1 MLAWLRRD
9 FSPINRKRGMKVGW
23 RLSLKL
29 RSGGA
34 IATGLLATIAFAA
47 SGASA
52 SEDDGTRD
60 ATPRVAPAHRLIVEW
75 AGGASS
81 GERRAAREDA
91 AVEYSRDLGSRRFQL
106 VEPDP
111 GQTVAEAIDALEAD
125 PTVIVA
131 ERDGYLTPDAIP
143 NDPLFGQLWGL
154 RNAGLGVDGFA
165 GALAGADIDAS
176 GAWDRIVGTPATIVA
191 HIDSGYRFEHPDL
204 ANVAWTNPGETPN
217 GIDDD
222 GDGIVDDLHGADFV
236 GADAT
241 APVIDG
247 DPTDDDLE
255 YGGHGVHTAGTIGA
269 EGDNGIGITGVA
281 QDVSIMPLRVC
292 SWVPGEGACPNS
304 AIVEAI
310 NYAGSHGARAAN
322 ISLGEDERNS
332 GEELIRDAI
341 AANPQTLFVISA
353 GNNGVSNEV
362 KPHFPCVFDPLAEGK
377 GAIDNIV
384 CVAAT
389 DQADRLASF
398 SNWGPKTVDLGAP
411 GTEILST
418 YPITDRIDQDF
429 EAADF
434 DSKWT
439 AVGPD
444 GGFARTNESP
454 LSSLGMSDSP
464 GAAPVAGS
472 ARSSRYSTTL
482 PSGLRD
488 CAVEF
493 TRTVSGGTLW
503 TEVDLDGE
511 TYLGVAGVRSGRF
524 VSGFGDSLEG
534 GGDLDLTFRYEAG
547 ADPGPDDGV
556 WIDDV
561 DLHCTARLGEAG
573 GYAFLQGT
581 SMATP
586 HVTGAAALLFSIKP
600 SASVTEVR
608 QALLGSVDHLPSL
621 AGKTTSG
628 GRLDISAAVDLFDA
642 VSPPAPALAA
652 ANPASP
658 SAASQ
663 LRLLGSSQPGT
674 TVDVYAGPGCSGAPI
689 AAGTSDE
696 LAGQG
701 IAVTAATEGITEFS
715 ARATDLAP
723 LTSICSA
730 PIAYRRQGQE
740 KSGPPPGEVE
750 RPPADSGGEASSP
763 VAPSSGTAS
772 PSRSPGAKP
781 ACVVPKLA
789 GRTLARAKR
798 ALTAAHCKLDTVR
811 RRRGHRGH
819 GAMVV
824 KSSKPRPGARPTD
837 GKVDV
842 VLVKR

>member
-1 MLAWLRRD
+1 M
-9 FSPINRKRGMKVGW
+9 NVGR

-52 SEDDGTRD
+52 TEDDGTRD
-60 ATPRVAPAHRLIVEW
+60 ATPGVAPSHRLIVEW

-106 VEPDP
+106 VEPEP
-111 GQTVAEAIDALEAD
+111 GQTVAEAIEDLEAD
-125 PTVIVA
+125 PAVVVA

-143 NDPLFGQLWGL
+143 DDPLFGQLWGL
-154 RNAGLGVDGFA
+154 RNPGLGVDGFA
-165 GALAGADIDAS
+165 GAVAGADIDAS
-176 GAWDRIVGTPATIVA
+176 GAWDRTVGTPATVVA
-191 HIDSGYRFEHPDL
+191 DIDSGYRFEHPDL
-204 ANVAWTNPGETPN
+204 GNVAWTNPGETPN

-236 GADAT
+236 GVDAT
-241 APVIDG
+241 APVSDG

-281 QDVSIMPLRVC
+281 QNVSIMPLRVC
-292 SWVPGEGACPNS
+292 SWAPGDGACPNS
-304 AIVEAI
+304 AIVAAI
-310 NYAGSHGARAAN
+310 NFAGAHGARAAN
-322 ISLGEDERNS
+322 ISLGGDERS
-332 GEELIRDAI
+332 LGEELIRDAI
-341 AANPQTLFVISA
+341 AANPRTLFVISA

-362 KPHFPCVFDPLAEGK
+362 KPHFPCVFDPLAEGR

-398 SNWGPKTVDLGAP
+398 SNWGAKTVDLGAP

-418 YPITDRIDQDF
+418 YPVTDVVDQDF
-429 EAADF
+429 EVADF

-444 GGFARTNESP
+444 GGFARTNEPP
-454 LSSLGMSDSP
+454 LSSFGISDSP
-464 GAAPVAGS
+464 GAPPVAGS
-472 ARSSRYSTTL
+472 VRASRLSTTL
-482 PSGLRD
+482 PPGLVN
-488 CAVEF
+488 CAIEF
-493 TRTVSGGTLW
+493 TRTVSGGYLW
-503 TEVDLDGE
+503 VEAELDGE
-511 TYLGVAGVRSGRF
+511 DYLGAGTPDSGRF
-524 VSGFGDSLEG
+524 SSSFGDALSG
-534 GGDLDLTFRYEAG
+534 GGDLDLTFRYEPGVHSAPTDG
-547 ADPGPDDGV
+547 A

-561 DLHCTARLGEAG
+561 DLHCTARVGEPG

-586 HVTGAAALLFSIKP
+586 HVTGAAAVLFSIKP

-608 QALLGSVDHLPSL
+608 QALLGSVDRLPSL

-628 GRLDISAAVDLFDA
+628 GRLDISAAVDLFDT
-642 VSPPAPALAA
+642 VPPPAPVLAA
-652 ANPASP
+652 TNPSSP

-663 LRLLGSSQPGT
+663 LRLLGSSQPGVRIDIFT
-674 TVDVYAGPGCSGAPI
+674 GAGCSGAPI
-689 AAGTSDE
+689 VTGTSAA
-696 LAGQG
+696 LAGPG
-701 IAVTAATEGITEFS
+701 IAVTATAEGVVEFS

-723 LTSICSA
+723 LTSTCSA

-750 RPPADSGGEASSP
+750 RPPVDSGGASQGPAATDPGS
-763 VAPSSGTAS
+763 AS
-772 PSRSPGAKP
+772 PAGQSRTKP

-789 GRTLARAKR
+789 GRTLPRAKA
-798 ALTAAHCKLDTVR
+798 ALVARHCRLGAVR
-811 RRRGHRGH
+811 RQRWQKRRH
-819 GAMVV
+819 GAVV
-824 KSSKPRPGARPTD
+824 VRSSKPRPGARPTD